1 MSGART
7 DKAGAALA
15 DVTLRAAGSAA
26 ARAAARVADRAAE
39 AGLVDVAYTRA
50 DSPLGPLVV
59 AATDR
64 GLVRVAYASYERED
78 DVVEEL
84 SRRIS
89 PRTLESPARLDPIRR
104 ELDEYFSG
112 RRHRFEQALDWRL
125 VRGFN
130 RCVLDVTARIPYGET
145 ASYAQVAQRA
155 GSVRAH
161 RAAGNALNRNPL
173 PIVVPCHRVLRT
185 GGDLGG
191 YGGGL
196 EAKAFLL
203 RLEGGVAPVV
213 GERPNAERPGG
224 PGVLGRGDGHR

>member
-1 MSGART
+1 MSGAGT
-7 DKAGAALA
+7 DDAGAVLA
-15 DVTLRAAGSAA
+15 EATLSAAGGEA
-26 ARAAARVADRAAE
+26 ARATARLAERAEE
-39 AGLVDVAYTRA
+39 AGLVDVAYARV

-59 AATDR
+59 ASTER
-64 GLVRVAYASYERED
+64 GLVRVAYGAYEHEE

-84 SRRIS
+84 ARRIS
-89 PRTLESPARLDPIRR
+89 PRALESPARLDPVRR
-104 ELDEYFSG
+104 ELDEYFAG
-112 RRHRFEQALDWRL
+112 RRRRFEHPLDWRL

-130 RCVLDVTARIPYGET
+130 RAVLDATAQIPYGDT

-185 GGDLGG
+185 GGGLGG

-213 GERPNAERPGG
+213 GEGAAPEGAGG
-224 PGVLGRGDGHR
+224 PGVLSRGDGHR